1 MDLSSILKLTLI
13 EEIAVAFFDLQ
24 SPTDVNQ
31 RFKQGGGVR
40 GLKSHYWTIE
50 HAKRYF
56 SQPRPGS
63 FNKTHFKAPFKAPF
77 KASFSV

>member
-31 RFKQGGGVR
+31 HFKQERGGVK
-40 GLKSHYWTIE
+40 GVEIALLDPMGALMMYV
-50 HAKRYF
+50 AGYF
-56 SQPRPGS
+56 
-63 FNKTHFKAPFKAPF
+63 
-77 KASFSV
+77 